1 MEEKE
6 PIKYARGCNPRSA
19 AALRQSWSKEHCAA
33 GGRNSSISRKK
44 QKAVAA
50 RIEDVR
56 EACAAVAFTK
66 IKSFNPETK
75 QEESVYAYT
84 MLIKK
89 LFDIGMSGNVQAI
102 KLFTELMFF
111 TPENQK
117 ALINIET
124 SVHTAMPANIDDF
137 ETLRKL
143 RKNLLFADGIEDAE
157 VISDGKDDDKTRDIG
172 VDRPEPGPGE
182 DPAED

>member
-1 MEEKE
+1 MEEQ
-6 PIKYARGCNPRSA
+6 IKYPRGHHPNQL
-19 AALRQSWSKEHCAA
+19 AALKKAWSKENCAA
-33 GGRNSSISRKK
+33 GGRASSNLQRKK
-44 QKAVAA
+44 KAIAA

-84 MLIKK
+84 MLVKK
-89 LFDIGMSGNVQAI
+89 LFDIGMAGNVQAI

-157 VISDGKDDDKTRDIG
+157 VISDGKDNDQPRDAG
-172 VDRPEPGPGE
+172 VDNPEPGQGTGPVE
-182 DPAED
+182 D

>member
-1 MEEKE
+1 MEEKQNY
-6 PIKYARGCNPRSA
+6 PKGHHPNQL
-19 AALRQSWSKEHCAA
+19 AALKRCWSKENCAA
-33 GGRNSSISRKK
+33 GGRASSITKRK
-44 QKAVAA
+44 QKAMAA

-84 MLIKK
+84 MLVKK
-89 LFDIGMSGNVQAI
+89 LFDIGMAGNVQAI

-124 SVHTAMPANIDDF
+124 AVHTAMPANIDDF

-157 VISDGKDDDKTRDIG
+157 VVDNEKDEDNSRDAG
-172 VDRPEPGPGE
+172 MDATESRQGT
-182 DPAED
+182 DPAEA

>member
-1 MEEKE
+1 MEEEK
-6 PIKYARGCNPRSA
+6 KYPKGHHPNQL
-19 AALRQSWSKEHCAA
+19 AALKRCWSKENCAA
-33 GGRNSSISRKK
+33 GGRASSLNKRK
-44 QKAVAA
+44 QKALVA

-56 EACAAVAFTK
+56 ETCAAVAFTK
-66 IKSFNPETK
+66 IKSFNPETE

-89 LFDIGMSGNVQAI
+89 LFDLGLSGNVQAI

-157 VISDGKDDDKTRDIG
+157 VISDGKDEDQPRDTG
-172 VDRPEPGPGE
+172 VDRPEPGPGT
-182 DPAED
+182 DPVEA